1 MHVAMP
7 HLLSLV
13 ILQFKFFVIKL
24 LFLYQM
30 YSINALLCRTFVSIS
45 DFPPGTLE
53 TIKTS
58 SRVDSFVDGKNVLTS
73 KDFLNN
79 GYSILC

>member
-1 MHVAMP
+1 
-7 HLLSLV
+7 
-13 ILQFKFFVIKL
+13 
-24 LFLYQM
+24 M

-45 DFPPGTLE
+45 DFPPGTFE
-53 TIKTS
+53 TTKTS

-73 KDFLNN
+73 EDFLNN